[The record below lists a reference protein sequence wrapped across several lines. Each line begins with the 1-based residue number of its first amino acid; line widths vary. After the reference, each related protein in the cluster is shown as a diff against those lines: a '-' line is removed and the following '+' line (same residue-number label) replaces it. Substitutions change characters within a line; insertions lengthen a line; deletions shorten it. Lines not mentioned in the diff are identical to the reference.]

1 MNILKTLYNFLQNPD
16 NAWMLYILAA
26 ILLVVAYKL
35 RKIKKAKLA
44 NGETPGPAMTRGIYL
59 TGIIGYLLLVFTFY
73 FSYVR

>member
-1 MNILKTLYNFLQNPD
+1 MNILKSLYHFLQNPD
-16 NAWMLYILAA
+16 NAWMLYILGI

-44 NGETPGPAMTRGIYL
+44 NGKMPGSAITRGIYL
-59 TGIIGYLLLVFTFY
+59 SGIAGYLLLVFTFY

>member
-1 MNILKTLYNFLQNPD
+1 MNFLKSLYHFLQNPD
-16 NAWMLYILAA
+16 NAWMLYILAI

-44 NGETPGPAMTRGIYL
+44 SGETPSTAMTRGIFL
-59 TGIIGYLLLVFTFY
+59 SGIIGYLLLVFTFY